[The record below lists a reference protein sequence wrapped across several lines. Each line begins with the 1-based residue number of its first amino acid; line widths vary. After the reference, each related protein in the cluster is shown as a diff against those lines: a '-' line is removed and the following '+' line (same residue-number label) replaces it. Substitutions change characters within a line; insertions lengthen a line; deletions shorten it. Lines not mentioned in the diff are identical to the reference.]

1 MHASAGDQG
10 GFALRFE
17 HPVLAGALVGGWM
30 NRVEDQPA
38 LPAPEVI
45 SVDQPIHHQRM
56 PSHCALREI
65 TQHHRLG
72 KTLCCIDSQ

>member
-1 MHASAGDQG
+1 MPLRSDSHGPRVQVHASASDQG

-30 NRVEDQPA
+30 NRAEDQPA

-45 SVDQPIHHQRM
+45 SR
-56 PSHCALREI
+56 
-65 TQHHRLG
+65 
-72 KTLCCIDSQ
+72 